1 MKKFD
6 VLLSETAV
14 KQFKKLESKTQRI
27 IKTHLK
33 ELSDDPFTKRSK
45 ADIKELKGFRNPDL
59 YRLRIGKF
67 RVIYTVIEQEVKVT
81 ELIRREKG
89 YSWID

>member
-14 KQFKKLESKTQRI
+14 KQFKKLESKQQRI
-27 IKTHLK
+27 IREHLK
-33 ELSDDPFTKRSK
+33 ELSSDPFTKRSK
-45 ADIKELKGFRNPDL
+45 SDIKKLKGFRNPDL

-67 RVIYTVIEQEVKVT
+67 RAIYTVIEQEVKIT

-89 YSWID
+89 YNWID